1 MNRPNDVRV
10 VLTLD
15 DSSFTI
21 KAQSAS
27 QSIQLMKRAFGET
40 NRASEGFDKRLSKL
54 SQEIGKLTTAV
65 TGIKSGFAQAQS
77 SMNAVVDKLGQ
88 LLVKAE
94 AATRANTALTNSSR
108 QAASAASEMANKA
121 KGQAKAIDD
130 ASASASKGSKAIEAL
145 GEANVNA
152 ASKAESASRRR
163 KSAAKDEA
171 DYIVGQNKRIEESN
185 KKAAE
190 KPAIQSKKEIASQL
204 GDKFSLSS
212 EALAL
217 SKANKAK
224 LTELERSRQLNQA
237 EIAEKKNLIEQNE
250 AMALRMR
257 NQAETERQLAASK
270 SKDIEN
276 EIRRK
281 QRAIK
286 KDEAEIAGIE
296 RRVGGRQGTGKN
308 LIAPIDLRIADQRKE
323 IDALRELQRQFKGA
337 SVGVNNFD
345 AAADN
350 INKLIEKL
358 RGGLAGLS
366 RESKD
371 IAKQISQVTSEIRQA
386 PVAAAKTEAD
396 KKAALDQ
403 AKASEQAERQRK
415 RQLAEEERATRR
427 QQAEEK
433 RAQLQEEKRIEK
445 EKRDQEKA
453 ALAQERAAK
462 KAQADAE
469 RQAERQRKDE
479 EKARLAEERK
489 AAATAKEQKKA
500 ELAQEKAEKKAADA
514 AERARVRQEAA
525 ERKAIQKQELADAK
539 AKSKEEERLVRERQ
553 KQDNEAAAQKRRDD
567 KAAVA
572 EQKRLAREAEK
583 ERKRQEREALAEQK
597 RGERENAMEKRRLD
611 EENHRAK
618 MAEIKAAKLAEQD
631 AIKQNA
637 DLIKG
642 MGQMWAAAKIEA
654 GLQAGIGQASQLQK
668 SNFQVDLLNLPK
680 DQRQEFA
687 DKANEL
693 VKTDPYLSTSDAIV
707 ARKTAISAFGY
718 NNVGLIDGTLSNAT
732 RTAQVLMSAGY
743 EGGKQEDVIR
753 NLYGFTEARQ
763 RIRNPED
770 VKESFDIGF
779 RAAVVSG
786 GKINM
791 QDMET
796 VARNMGDLRQ
806 TMDFDGWMQ
815 TVALMEQFKVSGGS
829 GGAGGGIPP
838 VGTMLKMMSLYQAGK
853 PLTIEAMR
861 QLGMIDLLN
870 DQPEPEMFADIG
882 NNKKLRAMMKNAGF
896 KNQEDFAANPLEYL
910 ANLRPAIMSELKSSE
925 ENRAKYFGGKSGEAL
940 DTRQAEDS
948 AMKAFFARMGMSNR
962 TIDGLLIAT
971 NPEFIARAKKTVETA
986 KRSKSAE
993 EAFEKLE
1000 ESWQNSVNVFKAG
1013 AETLGSALLTPILGP
1028 LSEIT
1033 TVLGKAMTNM
1043 GLFFSEN
1050 KFAAAAATLGTAFVG
1065 LKIAV
1070 AGFTTMFGP
1079 LGRMLGAMKL
1089 INGIRVGGAA
1099 GGVLGAATTAKS
1111 FSDVSKLAKGTKV
1124 ADIFLETGSVLATVG
1139 PMFTKFSTIASGS
1152 LGVIG
1157 RAAMRFIPYV
1167 GWALLAIDLVGLAGK
1182 LKVGEKMVSEHLSD
1196 FADSAVQAYEDIK
1209 SGFETFGSYLDAG
1222 WQSIKLIPDFVTD
1235 VFGIIAEALG
1245 LDRFAQAIG
1254 SALSQTGTDITDWV
1268 NDSASQLSEWL
1279 SGLANDANDVLDKV
1293 TVAFGGM
1300 FDEASNYASNT
1311 WDAITESDAFA
1322 FLSGTVSDA
1331 YESVKSILSNMYG
1344 YVTGWIGDMATGI
1357 ADKVKS
1363 TSFFQAFVS
1372 VLEKI
1377 GDRFD
1382 KLKSAISG
1390 VIEEAG
1396 KAGDKVAP
1404 PKADSKEPPKKD
1416 EDKSKSKPK
1425 GDGDKKPRPTV
1436 DGPDAKRT
1444 QEFKDP
1450 FNKSLE
1456 SLIGRRK
1463 INELLLPSLIKDE
1476 AASLAEEARIAF
1488 QEKWLGGDFDKRGD
1502 PRNRLFLKKKSGDF
1516 NKDNVA
1522 ENIDWKDP
1530 KVMEWLG
1537 EYENDRLANER
1548 VRAFKTISERL
1559 AAAQVNAASERQ
1571 RLNEQN
1577 DLSGIGA
1584 QTDAYRAL
1592 SRELER
1598 IAEKLIYGTDKWD
1611 LYNEARSKTLG
1622 AQAEADAL
1630 KYIADTKIDIRK
1642 DKAIVD
1648 NKDPKARAAAEAELP
1663 LIQERETAAA
1673 RIAQI
1678 RDALSKMEQARESS
1692 IQNRANEI
1700 LEGQIKTAES
1710 VAAAKLAAAK
1720 EFDERYIA
1728 QVEKTAKQEEE
1739 IKAASNERLI
1749 QLEELKRRSLMTPMQ
1764 KTMEDWRALSSNM
1777 DQWEANMATGFVD
1790 TIVNSLDRGGL
1801 AFRDFATGALKELYK
1816 IYLQKSLADS
1826 GVFESAV
1833 GGIRSVAEGFVGGA
1847 LNVGKKVADSTGIG
1861 DMATGAFD
1869 SVVSKVKEFGAS
1881 LFEATGLTD
1890 LLGSS
1895 VSDVA
1900 SEAVQAATQTAIG
1913 TSKDVLA
1920 TQSMVTLTSAANA
1933 AAAALAAVAGSSAA
1947 SGGAGILGTVGSALI
1962 GSFAPSFGL
1971 TPTPAVVPGFQAG
1984 DLGSGIRLPAA
1995 SFASGGII
2003 KAFASGGTMGAD
2015 CYAVGGIETP
2025 WGAAQLTPPGIG
2037 GVEKPRN
2044 PRISIFGEGPMTE
2057 AYVPMPNGKQIPLGI
2072 VNGQIVAKLPG
2083 NRYIPT
2089 TMDAAQAMLGGF
2101 GRAQAFERGGVSG
2114 QTAPTMPKAVSPA
2127 GSGGSTVDQSVCI
2140 EININGSSGQED
2152 SKSSNTG
2159 RADAE
2164 RLADRIRAVVKD
2176 EMLTQRRPG
2185 GILYR

>member
-65 TGIKSGFAQAQS
+65 TGIKSGFTQAQN
-77 SMNAVVDKLGQ
+77 SMNAVVEKLGQ
-88 LLVKAE
+88 LLTKAE
-94 AATRANTALTNSSR
+94 AATRANTALGNSSR
-108 QAASAASEMANKA
+108 QAASAASTMADKT

-130 ASASASKGSKAIEAL
+130 ASASASKGTKAIDAL
-145 GEANVNA
+145 GNSNISA
-152 ASKAESASRRR
+152 ASKAESGSRRR

-190 KPAIQSKKEIASQL
+190 KPVIQSKKEIASQL
-204 GDKFSLSS
+204 GEKFSLSN

-224 LTELERSRQLNQA
+224 LAELERARQLNQA
-237 EIAEKKNLIEQNE
+237 EIAEKKNLIAQNE

-257 NQAETERQLAASK
+257 NQAEIERQIAATK
-270 SKDIEN
+270 AKDIEN

-286 KDEAEIAGIE
+286 KDEAEISSIE

-308 LIAPIDLRIADQRKE
+308 LIAPIDLKIADQRKE
-323 IDALRELQRQFKGA
+323 IDALRELQRQFKAG
-337 SVGVNNFD
+337 STGVNNFD
-345 AAADN
+345 TAAGN

-366 RESKD
+366 QESKD
-371 IAKQISQVTSEIRQA
+371 IAKQIGQVTNEIRQA
-386 PVAAAKTEAD
+386 PVVAAKTAAD

-415 RQLAEEERATRR
+415 RQLADEERAIRR

-433 RAQLQEEKRIEK
+433 RAQLQEEKRLEK

-462 KAQADAE
+462 KAQADAD
-469 RQAERQRKDE
+469 RQAERQRKEE
-479 EKARLAEERK
+479 EKIRLAEERK
-489 AAATAKEQKKA
+489 AAAIAKEEKKNQ
-500 ELAQEKAEKKAADA
+500 LAQERAAKKAADA
-514 AERARVRQEAA
+514 EERARVRQEAA

-539 AKSKEEERLVRERQ
+539 AKSKEEAQLVRERH
-553 KQDNEAAAQKRRDD
+553 KAEREAAAQKNRED
-567 KAAVA
+567 KAALA
-572 EQKRLAREAEK
+572 EQKRLAREATR
-583 ERKRQEREALAEQK
+583 ERQKQEREALAEQK
-597 RGERENAMEKRRLD
+597 RIERENANEKRRLD
-611 EENHRAK
+611 AENHRAK
-618 MAEIKAAKLAEQD
+618 LAEIKAAKLAEQE

-668 SNFQVDLLNLPK
+668 SNFQVDLLNLPE

-687 DKANEL
+687 EKSKAL
-693 VKTDPYLSTSDAIV
+693 VASDPYLSMSDAIV
-707 ARKTAISAFGY
+707 ARKTALSAFGY

-743 EGGKQEDVIR
+743 ETSSQEDVIR

-763 RIRNPED
+763 RIKNPED
-770 VKESFDIGF
+770 VKESFDIGY

-910 ANLRPAIMSELKSSE
+910 ANLRPLIMNELKGSE

-1079 LGRMLGAMKL
+1079 LGKMLGAMKL
-1089 INGIRVGGAA
+1089 LNGVKIGGAA
-1099 GGVLGAATTAKS
+1099 AGAGGALGAFSTAKS
-1111 FSDVSKLAKGTKV
+1111 FADVSKLAKGSKV
-1124 ADIFLETGSVLATVG
+1124 SDIFLETGSVLATVG

-1157 RAAMRFIPYV
+1157 RAAMRFIPFV
-1167 GWALLAIDLVGLAGK
+1167 GWALLAIDLIGLAGK
-1182 LKVGEKMVSEHLSD
+1182 LKIGEKMVSEHLSD
-1196 FADSAVQAYEDIK
+1196 FAASAKQAYEDMK
-1209 SGFETFGSYLDAG
+1209 SGFVTFGNYIEAG
-1222 WQSIKLIPDFVTD
+1222 WESMKLIPDFVAD

-1245 LDRFAQAIG
+1245 LDKFGQAVG
-1254 SALSQTGTDITDWV
+1254 ATLSQAGTDITDWV
-1268 NDSASQLSEWL
+1268 NGSASQLSEWL
-1279 SGLANDANDVLDKV
+1279 SGLANDANEVLDEV
-1293 TVAFGGM
+1293 TAAFGDM
-1300 FDEASNYASNT
+1300 FDEASSFASDT
-1311 WDAITESDAFA
+1311 WTAINESDAFG

-1331 YESVKSILSNMYG
+1331 YESVKSILSNMYS
-1344 YVTGWIGDMATGI
+1344 YITGWIGDMATGI

-1382 KLKSAISG
+1382 KLKAAISG
-1390 VIEEAG
+1390 VIDEAG
-1396 KAGDKVAP
+1396 KAGDQVEP
-1404 PKADSKEPPKKD
+1404 PKGENTEPPKK
-1416 EDKSKSKPK
+1416 EEKPKNKPK
-1425 GDGDKKPRPTV
+1425 GEDGNKPRPTV
-1436 DGPDAKRT
+1436 DGSDPRRT

-1476 AASLAEEARIAF
+1476 AANLAEEARISF

-1502 PRNRLFLKKKSGDF
+1502 PRNRLFLKNKSGDF
-1516 NKDNVA
+1516 KKDNVA
-1522 ENIDWKDP
+1522 ENIDWNDP
-1530 KVMEWLG
+1530 KVMQWLG

-1548 VRAFKTISERL
+1548 VRAFKTISERM
-1559 AAAQVNAASERQ
+1559 AAAQVNVASERQ
-1571 RLNEQN
+1571 RLNDEN

-1622 AQAEADAL
+1622 FQAEADAL
-1630 KYIADTKIDIRK
+1630 KYIADTKSDIRK
-1642 DKAIVD
+1642 DKAVVD
-1648 NKDPKARAAAEAELP
+1648 NADPKARAAAEAELP
-1663 LIQERETAAA
+1663 LVQERETAAA
-1673 RIAQI
+1673 RIAQL
-1678 RDALSKMEQARESS
+1678 RDALSKLEQARESS

-1700 LEGQIKTAES
+1700 LQGQVQSAEN
-1710 VAAAKLAAAK
+1710 VAQAKLKAEQ
-1720 EFDERYIA
+1720 EFNARYLA
-1728 QVEKTAKQEEE
+1728 EVEKTAKTEEE

-1777 DQWEANMATGFVD
+1777 DQWEANMANGFVD
-1790 TIVNSLDRGGL
+1790 TIVNSLGKGEL
-1801 AFRDFATGALKELYK
+1801 AFRDFATSALRELYK

-1826 GVFESAV
+1826 GLFEGAV
-1833 GGIRSVAEGFVGGA
+1833 GAVRGAAESFVGGA
-1847 LNVGKKVADSTGIG
+1847 VNVGKRVAESTGVG
-1861 DMATGAFD
+1861 DLAMGAFD
-1869 SVVSKVKEFGAS
+1869 TVVSKVKEFGSS

-1895 VSDVA
+1895 VGNVA
-1900 SEAVQAATQTAIG
+1900 SEAVEAATQTAIG

-1947 SGGAGILGTVGSALI
+1947 SGGAGILGSIGMAFAGAWGGSA
-1962 GSFAPSFGL
+1962 
-1971 TPTPAVVPGFQAG
+1971 
-1984 DLGSGIRLPAA
+1984 
-1995 SFASGGII
+1995 ASGG
-2003 KAFASGGTMGAD
+2003 AFIDAGSTASLATFA
-2015 CYAVGGIETP
+2015 AQGGIVQAFENGGVNTP
-2025 WGAAQLTPPGIG
+2025 FGVAKLTNPGVG
-2037 GVEKPRN
+2037 GVEQPRS
-2044 PRISIFGEGPMTE
+2044 PRISIFGEGSMTE

-2101 GRAQAFERGGVSG
+2101 GRGQAFEKGGISG
-2114 QTAPTMPKAVSPA
+2114 QTAPTMPRA
-2127 GSGGSTVDQSVCI
+2127 GGMPSDGSATVDQSVCI
-2140 EININGSSGQED
+2140 EININGSTGQED
-2152 SKSSNTG
+2152 SKSSNAS

-2164 RLADRIRAVVKD
+2164 RLAARIRAVVKE
-2176 EMLTQRRPG
+2176 EMLTQTRPG
-2185 GILYR
+2185 GILY